1 MLAAIHSANCKRQFG
16 LTPFFLALGSGAVV
30 GAFTARLLLS
40 FCISRDPSGLFHS
53 PSEVFFIRRLLLTSL
68 FPFLVILLSFSG
80 HPSLAAVAFFVKG
93 FFTSMILCT
102 CAGYGFFPE
111 RAAVYRALF
120 FRNILSFPVCF
131 YTLTA
136 CLSSDTVR
144 TSRLTVRLI
153 VLNLVTVFVLLGAEA
168 VIGLIF

>member
-1 MLAAIHSANCKRQFG
+1 MLTLIHSADGKRHFG

-40 FCISRDPSGLFHS
+40 FCISQDPSGLFHGL
-53 PSEVFFIRRLLLTSL
+53 SEVFFLRRFLLSLL
-68 FPFLVILLSFSG
+68 FPFLVMLSSFSG
-80 HPSLAAVAFFVKG
+80 HSSLAAVVFFGKG
-93 FFTSMILCT
+93 FLTSVILCV

-111 RAAVYRALF
+111 RASVYRALF
-120 FRNILSFPVCF
+120 FRSILYLPVCF

-136 CLSSDTVR
+136 CLSSDPIQS
-144 TSRLTVRLI
+144 SRLTVRLI
-153 VLNLVTVFVLLGAEA
+153 VLNLATVFVLLGAEA